1 MEIKKIASIDVGSN
15 AIRLLINTIYVG
27 KDYPTYNKTSLI
39 RVPIRLGRDVFLE
52 GKISGYNIHRL
63 IDTMKAFKLLMNVHE
78 VEHFRA
84 CATSAMREAK
94 NGQEVIDIIK
104 EKSELDLEIIN
115 GKEEAGI
122 LLDTELQSII
132 NPDENYIFVDVG
144 GGSTEISFL
153 RKGKIDFSKS
163 FKVGSVRLM
172 ENKVDVIEYKES
184 MKNWVKKN
192 IKKEDFSIIGSG
204 GNINFAFKHSG
215 NSIGVPLT
223 YEYLKELKAKLE
235 EMTLEERLEKLNI
248 RLDRADVVTY
258 ALDIYCNIMKWS
270 GSKYIHV
277 PKIGLADGI
286 IQNLYHKHVT
296 KK

>member
-27 KDYPTYNKTSLI
+27 KSKPTYNKTSLI
-39 RVPIRLGRDVFLE
+39 RVPIRLGRDVFIE

-78 VEHFRA
+78 VEIFRA

-94 NGQEVIDIIK
+94 NGEEVIDLIK
-104 EKSELDLEIIN
+104 EKADLTLELID
-115 GKEEAGI
+115 GKEEAEI
-122 LLDTELQSII
+122 LLHTELQSVIDQ
-132 NPDENYIFVDVG
+132 NKNYIFVDVG

-153 RKGKIDFSKS
+153 RKGKIEFSQS

-172 ENKVDVIEYKES
+172 ENKVDPSEYKES
-184 MKNWVKKN
+184 MKDWIRNN
-192 IKKEDFSIIGSG
+192 IRKEEFDIIGSG
-204 GNINFAFKHSG
+204 GNINFAFKHSNNAAG
-215 NSIGVPLT
+215 TPLS
-223 YEYLKELKAKLE
+223 YQYLKNLKSKLE
-235 EMTLEERLEKLNI
+235 KMSINERLEILNI
-248 RLDRADVVTY
+248 KLDRADVVTY

-270 GSKYIHV
+270 GSENIFV
-277 PKIGLADGI
+277 PKIGLSDGI
-286 IQNLYHKHVT
+286 IQNLYHQYVE